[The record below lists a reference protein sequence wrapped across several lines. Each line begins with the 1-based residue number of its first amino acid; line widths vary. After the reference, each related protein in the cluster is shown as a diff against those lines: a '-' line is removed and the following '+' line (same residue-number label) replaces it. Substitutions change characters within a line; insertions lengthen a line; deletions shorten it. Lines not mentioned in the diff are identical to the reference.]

1 MQRILLLLV
10 FVGTFFSQSSGQVLI
25 SPDSL
30 SIRNNS
36 FGDFVF
42 NFRENTNRRRYR
54 INYFAHSLWH
64 NSAVDNMASNEYW
77 HLGARNSGIFDLAFG
92 PLNEDNFVDTDN
104 SVVTFSQNGDISLVR
119 PSPRINFYST
129 NGNEATL
136 KYNAFTFELEN
147 NQSGGDI
154 TLDADDEINL
164 ATGPGSPTR
173 VLIEDDGD
181 VGIGT
186 SGPVSAKLE
195 VRNNSSS
202 NDPQL
207 ILYETENDDFTRFQ
221 FRSLPNSTNRFTIA
235 SNPGSGGLMNFFY
248 RDDVVA
254 SNAMSIDGPNQRV
267 GINKTSPEAFLHVRQ
282 EGDGYAL
289 AIENNGDGNDIWSF
303 EIGINDLF
311 LEHDGI
317 DAGFFNDANGA
328 YTATSDRRL
337 KNTIEPL
344 SSPVLN
350 KVMDLRPV
358 SYYFNHD
365 LQKEKPTF
373 GFIAQEVQEV
383 EPLWVTPR
391 EDEYLGINYD
401 EFIPV
406 LTKAIQEQQDLIQE
420 QQDIITAK
428 EERIRDLAN
437 RLAEMESLVNRLA
450 EHVALPQETN
460 TITLTDAELFQN
472 EPNPFDG
479 RTLIRYHIPDQV
491 QQAVLRITNAKGQV
505 VRGIRVEERGT
516 GQVELAAEVLST
528 GAYQYSL
535 ILDGRMVDT
544 KRMIRQR

>member
-1 MQRILLLLV
+1 MQRILLLFV
-10 FVGTFFSQSSGQVLI
+10 FVGTFFFQSSGQVLI

-77 HLGARNSGIFDLAFG
+77 HLGARNSGLFDLAFG

-104 SVVTFSQNGDISLVR
+104 SVVTFSQDGDISLVR

-136 KYNAFTFELEN
+136 KYNSITFELEN

-195 VRNNSSS
+195 IRNNSTSD
-202 NDPQL
+202 DPQL
-207 ILYETENDDFTRFQ
+207 ILYETESNDFTRFQ

-248 RDDVVA
+248 RDDTVA

-282 EGDGYAL
+282 EGAGAAL
-289 AIENNGDGNDIWSF
+289 AIENNGNGNDIWTF
-303 EIGINDLF
+303 EISTDDL
-311 LEHDGI
+311 LLDYDGNL
-317 DAGFFNDANGA
+317 AGFFNSANGA
-328 YTATSDRRL
+328 YIATSDRRL

-344 SSPVLN
+344 SSPVLP

-373 GFIAQEVQEV
+373 GFIAQEVQAV

-391 EDEYLGINYD
+391 EDDYLGINYD

-406 LTKAIQEQQDLIQE
+406 LTKAIQEQQG
-420 QQDIITAK
+420 IITAK
-428 EERIRDLAN
+428 EERIRDLEN
-437 RLAEMESLVNRLA
+437 RLAEMENLVDRLA

-505 VRGIRVEERGT
+505 VRDIRVEERGT
-516 GQVELAAEVLST
+516 GQVELAAGVLST